1 MINST
6 LKQSVVVGKDG
17 SKVVT
22 RRLSGAGQAERVGH
36 LESGGEGETFCQ
48 VGSGSVEEEVGE
60 VSFCVVAIG
69 IFRIEARC
77 GR

>member
-1 MINST
+1 VVNPS

-22 RRLSGAGQAERVGH
+22 GRLRGAGQAERVGH
-36 LESGGEGETFCQ
+36 LEGGGEGETFCQ

-60 VSFCVVAIG
+60 VGFCVVVKG
-69 IFRIEARC
+69 
-77 GR
+77 